1 LEIGLAHLAM
11 NARVILCGGISGY
24 NETQPQPGPKNL
36 MNLVITRSRME
47 GFIIVDYLHRVGEFM
62 ADMVPW
68 YAQGL
73 IQHKED
79 VQEGFENIPATLQR
93 LFSGQNTGKQLL
105 KLADPS

>member
-1 LEIGLAHLAM
+1 
-11 NARVILCGGISGY
+11 
-24 NETQPQPGPKNL
+24 

-47 GFIIVDYLHRVGEFM
+47 GFIIVDYLHRVAEFL

-68 YAQGL
+68 YSQGL

-105 KLADPS
+105 KLADPD